1 MDGHGHPAGDRDLH
15 LGLGPVGLGVARV
28 AVRARTQAG
37 HFGHLHRE
45 GAPAHQQRAALAGVE
60 ARARLLERFHRRD
73 DAGADFLGLLLE
85 ARGDERLWWVPG
97 DGSGN
102 WSNVDRPETGVG
114 SGTAATQARD
124 RAAAGGGAT
133 AGTRPTTTDRP
144 GQAGAG
150 ISSTDRGTVDQ
161 LNRDARAR
169 TEGSQRTRDYG
180 TVRSSPTP
188 TRTAGSYRPSGGG
201 MRAGGGGRRR

>member
-1 MDGHGHPAGDRDLH
+1 MYAGRDGNVYKKSGDSW
-15 LGLGPVGLGVARV
+15 
-28 AVRARTQAG
+28 QKY
-37 HFGHLHRE
+37 
-45 GAPAHQQRAALAGVE
+45 
-60 ARARLLERFHRRD
+60 
-73 DAGADFLGLLLE
+73 
-85 ARGDERLWWVPG
+85 

-114 SGTAATQARD
+114 GGTAATQARD
-124 RAAAGGGAT
+124 RAATGGGAT

-150 ISSTDRGTVDQ
+150 TSTMDRGTVDQ

-169 TEGSQRTRDYG
+169 AEGSQRTSAYG
-180 TVRSSPTP
+180 ASQRSGGASTRPT
-188 TRTAGSYRPSGGG
+188 TSYRPSGGG